1 MGQRTKVGG
10 FARTRR
16 DAALQ
21 REKGCASVMHLMMD
35 ILPGH

>member
-10 FARTRR
+10 FTRR